1 MAHSNSSR
9 AVSIHILDDDSLLE
23 MFYLYRPPIFDGD
36 EDDNIRIGGG
46 RGWDRERWWYK
57 LAQVCQR
64 WRNLILGSASHLD
77 ICLVCTY
84 GTPVAEMLAHSPPL
98 PLVLDFF
105 DPDLDISAED
115 EEGIILALEE
125 HHRVRRI
132 RFLMPVPKLQKLIM
146 AINDEYPV
154 LEYLIMEPPIEDTS
168 SALVL
173 SETFQAPHLRHL
185 SLIDFVL
192 PFRSRFLTTAVGLVT
207 LALYMEHPYVY
218 FQPNT
223 LLHWLSFMPQ
233 LETLLILFLF
243 PVPGRDVERR
253 LMYTPIMTHVTL
265 TNLRWFGFQGV
276 SAYMEAVVPR
286 ITTPRLQKLNVHFFN
301 QLTFSIPRLLQF
313 VNTAEHIAFDSA
325 RFKFFQGRIYADV
338 YLREEANLKTF
349 GFFINVFCWHLDW
362 QVSSMAQ
369 IFNLL
374 GQLFSTV
381 EHLILEHEVHSWSSE
396 EHNEVDRTAWYK
408 LLSPFG
414 NVKYL
419 QVDDGLV
426 KELSRCLLLDD
437 GEFPSELFP
446 ELQELRY
453 SGSGDT
459 GDAFTPF
466 IDARQ
471 NAGHPVTLVRLSPSS
486 VTAPVTPSSRSSSPH
501 LSESSPVLPLEAG
514 NDFDT

>member
-1 MAHSNSSR
+1 MARGTSSHT
-9 AVSIHILDDDSLLE
+9 VSIHILDDDSLLE

-77 ICLVCTY
+77 LCLVCTY
-84 GTPVAEMLAHSPPL
+84 GTPVADMLAHSPPL
-98 PLVLDFF
+98 PLVIDFF
-105 DPDLDISAED
+105 DPDLDITAED

-125 HHRVRRI
+125 RHRVRRV

-146 AINDEYPV
+146 AMNGEYAV
-154 LEYLIMEPPIEDTS
+154 LEYLIMEPPIEETS

-173 SETFQAPHLRHL
+173 SGTFQAPNLHHL

-207 LALYMEHPYVY
+207 LALYMDHPHVY

-243 PVPGRDVERR
+243 PVSSRDVERR

-265 TNLRWFGFQGV
+265 PNLRWFGFQGV

-286 ITTPRLQKLNVHFFN
+286 ITTPRLQKLNIHFFN
-301 QLTFSIPRLLQF
+301 QLMFSIPRLLLF
-313 VNTAEHIAFDSA
+313 VNTAEHITFDSA
-325 RFKFFQGRIYADV
+325 RFKFFRGRVYVDV
-338 YLREEANLKTF
+338 YLREETNLKTF
-349 GFFINVFCWHLDW
+349 GLFINVFCWHLDW
-362 QVSSMAQ
+362 QVSSVAQ
-369 IFNLL
+369 IFNPLS
-374 GQLFSTV
+374 QSFSTV
-381 EHLILEHEVHSWSSE
+381 EHLILEHEVHNWSSE
-396 EHNEVDRTAWYK
+396 EHNEVDRTEWYK
-408 LLSPFG
+408 LLSSFS
-414 NVKYL
+414 NVKSL

-426 KELSRCLLLDD
+426 KELSRGLRLED
-437 GEFPSELFP
+437 GEFPLELLP
-446 ELQELRY
+446 ELQELTY
-453 SGSGDT
+453 SGSGDN
-459 GDAFTPF
+459 GDVFTPF

-471 NAGHPVTLVRLSPSS
+471 NAGRPVTLVRLSPRS
-486 VTAPVTPSSRSSSPH
+486 VTPPSSGSSPRLSRSSPAIPS
-501 LSESSPVLPLEAG
+501 EAG
-514 NDFDT
+514 NDLDA